1 MTRFVLM
8 IAVAAT
14 SAAPGLR
21 YAAHPG
27 DGAGLACR
35 GVKAPR
41 SAYLGRVSGGRVQLP
56 IALRATGL
64 PDRAPSGDAWTPEA
78 AVRCSVIVEERDGE
92 TWSTVTGGIATGPM
106 EPSGDGWRTPEGEP
120 PVASVGY
127 PAREPTEP
135 DARRRSRARPDVAHP
150 HWHPP
155 PGEAWRLT
163 VRAEVTLRTS
173 AGEERVYTI
182 ERSDRIAGICCDA
195 GAEGGES

>member
-106 EPSGDGWRTPEGEP
+106 EPSGDGWRTPEGAAGGVGRLP
-120 PVASVGY
+120 GPGADRAGRAAAVAGPAGRRAPALAPAAGRGVAADGAGRGDPAHFGRRGAGVHHRAVGSD
-127 PAREPTEP
+127 RGHLLRC
-135 DARRRSRARPDVAHP
+135 RRR
-150 HWHPP
+150 
-155 PGEAWRLT
+155 
-163 VRAEVTLRTS
+163 
-173 AGEERVYTI
+173 
-182 ERSDRIAGICCDA
+182 
-195 GAEGGES
+195 GG